1 MNITKTFKKIIRT
14 FKKVIKTFKKWVY
27 KIINHKYLD
36 YQQIKPGVSVNY
48 DARPE
53 KRRPENPRT
62 LNPAKRNG
70 IILRKVK
77 IGWLAANQSK
87 QKFIVDENNFL
98 SWGEFTASE
107 FFKVKSNDRA

>member
-1 MNITKTFKKIIRT
+1 MNIIKTFKKIIRT
-14 FKKVIKTFKKWVY
+14 FKKRIKTFKKWVD

-107 FFKVKSNDRA
+107 FFKVKK

>member
-1 MNITKTFKKIIRT
+1 MDCIPSKIAR
-14 FKKVIKTFKKWVY
+14 Y
-27 KIINHKYLD
+27 H
-36 YQQIKPGVSVNY
+36 NY
-48 DARPE
+48 
-53 KRRPENPRT
+53 
-62 LNPAKRNG
+62 AKRNG

-77 IGWLAANQSK
+77 IGLLAANQSK

>member
-1 MNITKTFKKIIRT
+1 MNIINIFR
-14 FKKVIKTFKKWVY
+14 KWID
-27 KIINHKYLD
+27 KRINHKYLD

-77 IGWLAANQSK
+77 IGWLAANQFK

-98 SWGEFTASE
+98 AWKEFTASE
-107 FFKVKSNDRA
+107 FFKVKK